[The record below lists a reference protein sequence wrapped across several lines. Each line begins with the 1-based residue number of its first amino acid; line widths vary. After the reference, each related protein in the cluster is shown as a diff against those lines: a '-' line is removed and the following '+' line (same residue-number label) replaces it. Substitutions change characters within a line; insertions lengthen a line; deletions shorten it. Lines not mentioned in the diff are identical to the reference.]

1 MPKMVLTAAFV
12 SLSSTDLSEWA
23 NKIELQTEV
32 EEKDVTTY
40 KSLGWKEILGG
51 LKSGSLGL
59 EFKQD
64 FAATELDDIM
74 WPWLGQIVPFVVRA
88 DQGSASTSN
97 PSYTG
102 NCLVKGWNPL
112 TGSVG
117 DEASVSVSFPTS
129 GAVTRT
135 TA

>member
-1 MPKMVLTAAFV
+1 MPKMVLTAAFIA
-12 SLSSTDLSEWA
+12 LSGNDLSEWA

-40 KSLGWKEILGG
+40 KSLGWKELLGG
-51 LKSGSLGL
+51 LKSGTLGL

-64 FAATELDDIM
+64 FEPVKLDDIM
-74 WPWLGQIVPFVVRA
+74 WPFLGQVIPFVVRA
-88 DQGSASTSN
+88 DQGSASSSN
-97 PSYTG
+97 PSYVG

-117 DEASVSVSFPTS
+117 DDATVSVSFPTS